1 MSDSQTEK
9 LSFQAE
15 VKQLLHLVTHSLYSN
30 KEIFLRELIS
40 NASDAADKLRF
51 LALSDD
57 ALYEGDSKLCIRIS
71 FDKDARTITVRDNGV
86 GMSREEVIAN
96 LGTIAK
102 SGTKEF
108 LASLTGD
115 QTKDANLIGQ
125 FGVGFYSSF
134 VVADKVTVTTRRAGM
149 LYNQGVYWEST
160 ADGEYIIKNID
171 QSWRGTE
178 VTLHLKPEED
188 EFLDTWRLRGIITK
202 YSDHIMLPIY
212 LQKPADKKEEK
223 AEDKTENKTE
233 TAEAAD
239 SSQETKEEEESINR
253 ATALW
258 TLPKKDIKDEDY
270 KELYKHITHDFT
282 DPLLWSHNVV
292 EGKLEYT
299 TLLYIPEH
307 APFDM
312 HNREQRHGLKLYV
325 QRVFIMDNAEQLLPN
340 YLRFVH
346 GIVDS
351 KDLPLNVSREILQ
364 NNKVIESMRSGI
376 VKRVLEVLEK
386 LSQEDAAKYI
396 KFWHAFGQ
404 TLKEG
409 IVEDSSNK
417 ERIAKLLR
425 LSSTYVDSKDTY
437 GDVSLDDYV
446 GRMKSGQEKIYYITA
461 ESLTAAKSSPY
472 LEIFKKKDIE
482 VLLLVHRIDE
492 WLVSDLHEYAGKKL
506 QSIAKGDLDLSKV
519 GAKSEKES
527 TEEDK
532 KEEDKNPKEDLEDI
546 IKKMKKI
553 LADKVKDVRCSK
565 RLIDFPS
572 CVIMGEYD
580 MSLYLQRMM
589 MAAGQN
595 NLPREKPILELN
607 PEHPLVLYLKNETDE
622 QKFAEWTNLLFEQ
635 ALLAEGGR
643 LEDPAGFIKMFNSV
657 LLANIK
663 K

>member
-1 MSDSQTEK
+1 MSNSQTEK

-57 ALYEGDSKLCIRIS
+57 ALYEGDSKLCIRVS
-71 FDKDARTITVRDNGV
+71 FDKDARTITVRDNGI
-86 GMSREEVIAN
+86 GMSREEVISN

-108 LASLTGD
+108 LESLTGD

-149 LYNQGVYWEST
+149 LPNQGVYWEST

-171 QSWRGTE
+171 QPWRGTE

-188 EFLDTWRLRGIITK
+188 EFLDNWRLRNIITK
-202 YSDHIMLPIY
+202 CSDHIILPIY
-212 LQKPADKKEEK
+212 LQKPVDKKEDKEAKEAKKEK
-223 AEDKTENKTE
+223 EEKDV
-233 TAEAAD
+233 EA
-239 SSQETKEEEESINR
+239 SKETKEEESVNR

-282 DPLLWSHNVV
+282 DPLLWSHNIV
-292 EGKLEYT
+292 EGKLEYI

-312 HNREQRHGLKLYV
+312 QNREGRHGLKLYV
-325 QRVFIMDNAEQLLPN
+325 QRVFIMDNAEQLLPS
-340 YLRFVH
+340 YLRFVR

-376 VKRVLEVLEK
+376 IKRILEILEK
-386 LSQEDAAKYI
+386 LSQEDTAKYT

-404 TLKEG
+404 VLKEG

-417 ERIAKLLR
+417 DRIAKLLR
-425 LSSTYVDSKDTY
+425 LSSTYTGSNDTY
-437 GDVSLDDYV
+437 GDVSLDDYI
-446 GRMKSGQEKIYYITA
+446 GRMKAGQEKIYYITA
-461 ESLTAAKSSPY
+461 ESLIAAKNSPY

-506 QSIAKGDLDLSKV
+506 QSVAKGDIDLSKMDV
-519 GAKSEKES
+519 SSEKSAEDDKK
-527 TEEDK
+527 TEEDQ
-532 KEEDKNPKEDLEDI
+532 NSGNSLEDV

-553 LADKVKDVRCSK
+553 LTDKVKDIRCSK

-589 MAAGQN
+589 MAAGQS

-607 PEHPLVLYLKNETDE
+607 PEHPLVLHLKNEADE
-622 QKFAEWTNLLFEQ
+622 EKFTEWTNLLFEQ

-643 LEDPAGFIKMFNSV
+643 LDDPASFVKRFNSV
-657 LLANIK
+657 LLSNLK
-663 K
+663 S